1 MAVDQIDRLCQHHGA
16 LGDSLWG
23 CSTSTLGGRRKR
35 GGTALAKLALA
46 LLLARDIL
54 ADITDN
60 AILLPADA
68 TGIAEGLILPHVA
81 PEGSACAAATR
92 ALFLL
97 AGSKIQRS
105 RNLPLGSGLGLVER
119 RKLQSSLHFRALHV
133 RFVL

>member
-1 MAVDQIDRLCQHHGA
+1 VY
-16 LGDSLWG
+16 
-23 CSTSTLGGRRKR
+23 
-35 GGTALAKLALA
+35 
-46 LLLARDIL
+46 L

-81 PEGSACAAATR
+81 PEGSAGTLKGKRDAKLIPCAAATR

-133 RFVL
+133 RFVLHVSIMILNIKGKWAKDE